1 MFEGKTVSGMG
12 VSGRG
17 SKLELD
23 CRRRSLNGKASW
35 QGCTVA
41 QLQGALFP
49 AQCEAVPMGSANGCW
64 VISSR
69 RFTES
74 SDYSLYYLILTTPQG
89 KFYFHCQFTDGKL
102 RHTQVNLCS
111 YEAVGLGF

>member
-1 MFEGKTVSGMG
+1 MVKWGWDG

-41 QLQGALFP
+41 QLQGALFS
-49 AQCEAVPMGSANGCW
+49 AQSEAVPMGSANGCW

-74 SDYSLYYLILTTPQG
+74 SDYSLYYVIL
-89 KFYFHCQFTDGKL
+89 
-102 RHTQVNLCS
+102 
-111 YEAVGLGF
+111 YEESFISIASLQMGT